1 LAQQVVE
8 PRIRGFISVS
18 AHPEGCA
25 ANVRRQSALA
35 AESLPG
41 SGLGPTLVVGS
52 STGYGLASLLSAAFG
67 HGAPVLGVCFEKPS
81 EDTRLGTAGWYN
93 LAEAHRLARE
103 QGRHVE
109 TINADA
115 FAHSTKDAV
124 LEALR
129 ARFGKLDLLVYSL
142 ASPRRTDPDTGKTWS
157 SVLKPIG
164 APYSGKAIDLRAD
177 AVTEATIE
185 PATPEEIE
193 ATVKVMGGEDWALW
207 IERLRDAD
215 LLADG
220 FRTVAYSYIG
230 PRVTYPIYRS
240 GTIGRAKEHLE
251 ATAGDL
257 DASLA
262 GIGGRAWVSV
272 NKAVVTQASA
282 AIPAVS
288 LYLSVLLKVMRE
300 RGSDEGPIEQIVR
313 LFTNHIGP
321 GATPVI
327 DEAGLIRLDDR
338 ELAPDVQAAVDEIW
352 ARVTTEN
359 LREITGYDLYE
370 EEFRRLFGF
379 GVEGVDY
386 SAPTEVHR
394 TLV

>member
-1 LAQQVVE
+1 MVEQVVE
-8 PRIRGFISVS
+8 PRIRGFISVT

-25 ANVRRQSALA
+25 VNVRDQAALA
-35 AESLPG
+35 AEALPG
-41 SGLGPTLVVGS
+41 AGLGPTLVVGS
-52 STGYGLASLLSAAFG
+52 STGYGLATLLSAAFG
-67 HGAPVLGVCFEKPS
+67 YGAPVLGVCFEKPS
-81 EDTRLGTAGWYN
+81 EETRLGTAGWYN

-124 LEALR
+124 IGALR
-129 ARFGKLDLLVYSL
+129 ERFGKLDLLIYSL
-142 ASPRRTDPDTGKTWS
+142 ASPRRVDPDSGETWS

-193 ATVKVMGGEDWALW
+193 ATVRVMGGEDWALW
-207 IERLRDAD
+207 IERLREAD

-251 ATAGDL
+251 ATARDL

-300 RGSDEGPIEQIVR
+300 QGSDEGPIEQIVR
-313 LFTNHIGP
+313 LFGEHIGP
-321 GATPVI
+321 GENPVV

-338 ELAPDVQAAVDEIW
+338 ELAPAVQAVVDEIW
-352 ARVTTEN
+352 DRVSTES
-359 LREITGYDLYE
+359 LREVTGYDDYQR
-370 EEFRRLFGF
+370 EFRRLFGF
-379 GVEGVDY
+379 DVDGVDY
-386 SAPTEVHR
+386 GAPTEVHR
-394 TLV
+394 PLL